1 MHTPRKTSL
10 ALTAALVLAIG
21 THARGA
27 EGRGGAVAAH
37 GRGRPLTFALATK
50 ASRSLK
56 AAKGVVLGW
65 EADFAMPRHEV
76 ESLVATDPAV
86 RKACLDAIRA
96 HREAHPFHSSRG
108 FRTGGL
114 LAWTGALFAAAAS
127 SADLHGAVVDTDMVA
142 AWATLSAAGVRQM
155 LYDRLRPAYRAGL
168 RAAAVAAVS
177 ASAESGSEVVVS
189 QQLRGVV
196 ALMKRSRR

>member
-1 MHTPRKTSL
+1 MHAQRKTSL
-10 ALTAALVLAIG
+10 ALTTALVLAIG

-27 EGRGGAVAAH
+27 EGRQAGAQGGW
-37 GRGRPLTFALATK
+37 RTRLSALASK
-50 ASRSLK
+50 ASSSSQ
-56 AAKGVVLGW
+56 AAKRVVLRW

-86 RKACLDAIRA
+86 RSACLDAIRA
-96 HREAHPFHSSRG
+96 HREAHPFHSSPR

-127 SADLHGAVVDTDMVA
+127 SADLHGSVVDPDIVA
-142 AWATLSAAGVRQM
+142 AWTTFSAVGVRWM
-155 LYDRLRPAYRAGL
+155 LSDRLLPAYRAGL
-168 RAAAVAAVS
+168 RAAAIAAVS
-177 ASAESGSEVVVS
+177 ASEESGSEVVVS

-196 ALMKRSRR
+196 ALLKRSRR